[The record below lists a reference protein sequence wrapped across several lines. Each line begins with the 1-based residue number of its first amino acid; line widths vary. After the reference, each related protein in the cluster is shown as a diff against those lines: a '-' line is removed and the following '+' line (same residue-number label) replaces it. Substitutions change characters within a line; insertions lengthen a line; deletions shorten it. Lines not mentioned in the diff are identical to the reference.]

1 MSRFTD
7 AGWTFTGE
15 TIRGRAVIRLL
26 TPLVYEV
33 DYVGSG
39 WLVTAETGFKCD
51 GPSVPFWVLPFI
63 PLGRMAR
70 ASIVHDRLRSDLRRS
85 KFLGDL
91 IFFEAMGVEGVP
103 TFWRWVAFLAAL
115 VNFTR
120 D

>member
-7 AGWTFTGE
+7 AGWVFTGG
-15 TIRGRAVIRLL
+15 TVRGRAVIRLL

-33 DYVGSG
+33 DYLGSG
-39 WLVTAETGFKCD
+39 WTVTAEAGFECD
-51 GPSVPFWVLPFI
+51 GPSVPFWVLPVI

-70 ASIVHDRLRSDLRRS
+70 ASIVHDRIRSDPRRS

-91 IFFEAMGVEGVP
+91 IFFEAMGVEGAP
-103 TFWRWVAFLAAL
+103 LFWRWIAFGAAL
-115 VNFTR
+115 MNFSR